1 MLTIEELRE
10 AAMQE
15 AEAEAEANQLKDT
28 RDDRPAAAPPAHNTP
43 AGTAESGA
51 AAEMQQAAE
60 LHGDDPADY
69 IERELYKPPDENWLQ
84 KEQALIEKLKAEN
97 AEVEKTLEEEPPADS
112 HKTRILRALP
122 DLSSGP
128 DELPHLMA
136 AHILKAGDVICP
148 NGRLTVRGAATVL
161 VPHLVPGGGG
171 AGLHAT
177 GRIIID

>member
-1 MLTIEELRE
+1 MHCE
-10 AAMQE
+10 AATPPLQTFS
-15 AEAEAEANQLKDT
+15 DT
-28 RDDRPAAAPPAHNTP
+28 AISSLSSPDA
-43 AGTAESGA
+43 
-51 AAEMQQAAE
+51 
-60 LHGDDPADY
+60 LH
-69 IERELYKPPDENWLQ
+69 E
-84 KEQALIEKLKAEN
+84 
-97 AEVEKTLEEEPPADS
+97 EEEPPADS